1 MEFCDF
7 CGVKDA
13 TWAYPGPS
21 TTWTV
26 CNPCHVLVEAT
37 DRDSLAG
44 RGVAFFMP
52 LSAVTGMQLLGY
64 VQELQARFWDELAV
78 NIGNDRGPYRL

>member
-7 CGVKDA
+7 CGAQDA
-13 TWAYPGPS
+13 TWAAYPGPS

-26 CNPCHVLVEAT
+26 CNPCHVLVEAA
-37 DRDSLAG
+37 DRDGFAG

-52 LSAVTGMQLLGY
+52 LSGVTGMQLLGY
-64 VQELQARFWDELAV
+64 VQGVAGQILGRVGRE
-78 NIGNDRGPYRL
+78 YRK